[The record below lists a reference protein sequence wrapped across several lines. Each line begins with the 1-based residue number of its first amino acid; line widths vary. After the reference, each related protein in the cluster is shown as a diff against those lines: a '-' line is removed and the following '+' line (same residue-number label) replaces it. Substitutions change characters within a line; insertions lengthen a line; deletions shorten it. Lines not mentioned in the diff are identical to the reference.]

1 MKFADKKLQQ
11 SVIRVVFVQTLTTLL
26 VAAGTL
32 IYYGQWSAVAAIY
45 GGLLAIIVAV
55 LTAYWIFRAGEV
67 AQAEPQRGVGA
78 FLSVAGKRM
87 LLTITGLALGL
98 GLLRLAPVPLLAGF
112 ALAYMG
118 YLFASRAGR
127 Y

>member
-1 MKFADKKLQQ
+1 MKFADKRLQK
-11 SVIRVVFVQTLTTLL
+11 SVIRVVIVQTLTTLL
-26 VAAGTL
+26 VASGAM
-32 IYYGQWSAVAAIY
+32 IFYGQWPAIAAIFGGSLAVIVAA
-45 GGLLAIIVAV
+45 
-55 LTAYWIFRAGEV
+55 LTAHWIYRAGEI

-87 LLTITGLALGL
+87 LLTIVGLALGL
-98 GLLRLAPVPLLAGF
+98 AVLKLPPVPLLVGF
-112 ALAYMG
+112 AMAYTG

>member
-1 MKFADKKLQQ
+1 MKIADKKLQQ

>member
-78 FLSVAGKRM
+78 ILSVAGKRM
-87 LLTITGLALGL
+87 LLTIAGLALGL
-98 GLLRLAPVPLLAGF
+98 AVLRLAPVPLLAGF

>member
-26 VAAGTL
+26 VASGAL
-32 IYYGQWSAVAAIY
+32 IIYGQWSAIAAIY
-45 GGLLAIIVAV
+45 GGFLAIIVAV
-55 LTAYWIFRAGEV
+55 LTAHWIFRAGEV

-87 LLTITGLALGL
+87 LLTIAGLALGL
-98 GLLRLAPVPLLAGF
+98 AGLRLAPVPLLVGF

>member
-1 MKFADKKLQQ
+1 MNFEDKKLQQ
-11 SVIRVVFVQTLTTLL
+11 SVIRVVFVQILTTLI
-26 VAAGTL
+26 VALGTL
-32 IYYGQWSAVAAIY
+32 NFYGQWPAIAAIF
-45 GGLLAIIVAV
+45 GGALAIGVAV
-55 LTAYWIFRAGEV
+55 LTAHWIYRAGEI

-87 LLTITGLALGL
+87 LLTIAGLALGIAW
-98 GLLRLAPVPLLAGF
+98 LRLPPVPLLVGF